1 MKVKIFLIGTEDDK
15 KYIGKIKRWS
25 KLSKCGEHQIIFI
38 TKEDGKKT
46 STGRMLQLPIEAK
59 IKNCHIMLVLVG
71 NNNNQHP
78 WLIYHRYAIQLKK
91 PIMYMRIPYTTD
103 PVPQRFAYLTQV
115 AFNPNAVEKLVR
127 DYKHRYEQYLLRRQQ
142 QESTSTD
149 TDLYTP
155 NPNDIPS
162 ENELDAPTS
171 M

>member
-1 MKVKIFLIGTEDDK
+1 
-15 KYIGKIKRWS
+15 
-25 KLSKCGEHQIIFI
+25 
-38 TKEDGKKT
+38 
-46 STGRMLQLPIEAK
+46 
-59 IKNCHIMLVLVG
+59 
-71 NNNNQHP
+71 
-78 WLIYHRYAIQLKK
+78 
-91 PIMYMRIPYTTD
+91 MYMRIPYTTD

-142 QESTSTD
+142 QETTSTD